1 MESIDPVGVRSEE
14 AKGRAVI
21 NARPPSA
28 TNQDEGIRVSAAN
41 NSAYA
46 KKMPEAKPV
55 FVIDFFSG
63 CGGMSW
69 GFANTRQSHMDFKIL
84 AGIDIDVQALATYE
98 KNINVPGIR
107 QDIAEVATRPE
118 LLRELIPNFDPK
130 LCRPILFIG
139 CPPCQGFSAHRKK
152 DDRDD
157 ARNSLMVSFARICSY
172 YLPDIVLME
181 NVPEILKG
189 RYAEYYR
196 LMASELTRSGY
207 TLTSDVLDLSMFGVP
222 QRRRRA
228 VVLGSLKGTPH
239 LPNPIFSRGTAPTVR
254 DAISHLAK
262 LDSGETDPD
271 DPFHKAPNHTDRILR
286 RIAKTPPD
294 GGDRRHLAEAE
305 QLECHSNLD
314 NGDTPGFTDVYGRLR
329 WDAPSVTITAKSST
343 PSCGRFLH
351 PEQHRN
357 ISVREAAILQGF
369 PQSFIFEGPLVH
381 LYRQIG
387 EAVPPS
393 FARFLAWQVLDH
405 LSPRQ
410 SNCGDSLLRAWERFG
425 PRRAVTECAGQE
437 LKVVDAF
444 CGAGGIALG
453 FEAAGFET
461 AYAFDTEE
469 DCVATF
475 RKNVSPV
482 AERADVTDPNIIGK
496 VNEAVGEGPLVL
508 VGGPPCQ
515 GFSQQRR
522 GDDGDPRNNLVLR
535 YADLALGLKTR
546 PLAVVL
552 ENVTYLDSPRGRQV
566 LGDYITRLNSAGYE
580 VFRHDLNSADF
591 CVPQLRRRMII
602 VALQE
607 HLAGRYVDPKP
618 LTGHRWQTV
627 GEALAGMSE
636 PGEQTLLDTG
646 LANHEASREG
656 ELNKRR
662 IAFVDMSKGR
672 MSIPMHL
679 QLECHTKYDGH
690 LDVYGRLDWFSQ
702 ARTITGGFDSFTRGE
717 FAHPYRHRSITPR
730 EAARIQGFPDWFS
743 FVGNRASV
751 RRQLGNAVPPLLAY
765 SVAEAIADVIRK
777 TRRLGVNGRTH

>member
-1 MESIDPVGVRSEE
+1 MESIDPVGVRNKK
-14 AKGRAVI
+14 AKGRAVVE
-21 NARPPSA
+21 ARQSSVSDQP
-28 TNQDEGIRVSAAN
+28 EGMKRAPAANN
-41 NSAYA
+41 NSAYV
-46 KKMPEAKPV
+46 KKMPGSKPV
-55 FVIDFFSG
+55 YVIDFFSG

-69 GFANTRQSHMDFKIL
+69 GFANTRQSHMEFKIL
-84 AGIDIDVQALATYE
+84 AGIDVDAQALATYE
-98 KNINVPGIR
+98 KNIDAPGIK
-107 QDIAEVATRPE
+107 QDIAQIAARPE
-118 LLRELIPNFDPK
+118 LLRELIPDFDPEI
-130 LCRPILFIG
+130 CRPLLFIG
-139 CPPCQGFSAHRKK
+139 CAPCQGFSAHRKK

-157 ARNSLMVSFARICSY
+157 ARNSLMASFARICSY
-172 YLPDIVLME
+172 YLPDVVVME
-181 NVPEILKG
+181 NVPEILNG

-196 LMASELTRSGY
+196 LTASELNRSGY
-207 TLTSDVLDLSMFGVP
+207 SLTSDVLDLSLYGVP

-228 VVLGSLKGTPH
+228 VVLGSRNGAPR
-239 LPNPIFSRGTAPTVR
+239 LPNPIFTRDAAPTVR

-262 LDSGETDPD
+262 LDSGATDPD
-271 DPFHKAPNHTDRILR
+271 DPFHKAPNHTERILR

-294 GGDRRHLAEAE
+294 GGDRRHLAEEE
-305 QLECHSNLD
+305 QLECHSNID

-329 WDAPSVTITAKSST
+329 WDSPSVTITAKSST

-410 SNCGDSLLRAWERFG
+410 GNCGDSLLRAWERFG
-425 PRRAVTECAGQE
+425 PRRGVAKCDGQV

-444 CGAGGIALG
+444 SGAGGIALG

-461 AYAFDTEE
+461 AYAFDVEE

-475 RKNVSPV
+475 HKNVSLV
-482 AERADVTDPNIIGK
+482 AEQADVTDPNIISK
-496 VNEAVGEGPLVL
+496 VNNAVGKAPFVI

-552 ENVTYLDSPRGRQV
+552 ENVTYLDSPRGKQV
-566 LGDYITRLNSAGYE
+566 LGEYITRLKDAGYE

-591 CVPQLRRRMII
+591 CVPQLRRRIII
-602 VALQE
+602 VALQN
-607 HLAGRYVDPKP
+607 HLAAHYAGPKS
-618 LTGHRWQTV
+618 LTAHRWPTV
-627 GEALAGMSE
+627 GEALAGLSE
-636 PGEQTLLDTG
+636 PGERTLLGTE

-662 IAFVDMSKGR
+662 ISFVDMGKGR

-679 QLECHTKYDGH
+679 QLECHTKYNGH

-717 FAHPYRHRSITPR
+717 FAHPFHHRSITPR

-765 SVAEAIADVIRK
+765 SVANAIADVVG
-777 TRRLGVNGRTH
+777 T

>member
-1 MESIDPVGVRSEE
+1 MTN
-14 AKGRAVI
+14 RAEGTKIV
-21 NARPPSA
+21 SA
-28 TNQDEGIRVSAAN
+28 TNN
-41 NSAYA
+41 YSAYV

-55 FVIDFFSG
+55 FIIDFFSG

-69 GFANTRQSHMDFKIL
+69 GFANTRQSHMEFKIL
-84 AGIDIDVQALATYE
+84 AGLDIDAQALATYE
-98 KNINVPGIR
+98 RNINAPGIK
-107 QDIAEVATRPE
+107 QDIAEIADRPE
-118 LLRELIPNFDPK
+118 LLRELIPDFDPE
-130 LCRPILFIG
+130 LCRPLLFIG
-139 CPPCQGFSAHRKK
+139 CAPCQGFSAHRKK

-172 YLPDIVLME
+172 YLPDVVVME
-181 NVPEILKG
+181 NVPEILNG

-196 LMASELTRSGY
+196 LTASELNRSGY
-207 TLTSDVLDLSMFGVP
+207 SLTSDVLDLSMYGVP

-228 VVLGSLKGTPH
+228 VILGSLQGAPR
-239 LPNPIFSRGTAPTVR
+239 LPNPIFSRETAPTVR

-262 LDSGETDPD
+262 LDSGATDPD
-271 DPFHKAPNHTDRILR
+271 DPFHKAPNHTERILR

-294 GGDRRHLAEAE
+294 GGDRRHLGEAE

-387 EAVPPS
+387 EAVPPL

-405 LSPRQ
+405 LSPRHG
-410 SNCGDSLLRAWERFG
+410 NCSDVLLEAWRRFG
-425 PRRAVTECAGQE
+425 PRRAVAECDEQV

-461 AYAFDTEE
+461 AYAFDADE

-482 AERADVTDPNIIGK
+482 AAQADVTHSNIISK
-496 VNEAVGEGPLVL
+496 VNDAAGEGPLVI

-522 GDDGDPRNNLVLR
+522 GDDDDPRNNLVLR
-535 YADLALGLKTR
+535 YADLALGLETR

-552 ENVTYLDSPRGRQV
+552 ENVTYLDSPRGREV
-566 LGDYITRLNSAGYE
+566 LGEYIARLKSAGYE

-591 CVPQLRRRMII
+591 CVPQLRRRIII
-602 VALQE
+602 VALRE
-607 HLAGRYVDPKP
+607 HLAVRYAGPKP
-618 LTGHRWQTV
+618 LTAHRWPTV
-627 GEALAGMSE
+627 GEALAGLPEPSE
-636 PGEQTLLDTG
+636 PPLLG
-646 LANHEASREG
+646 IGHANHEVSREG

-662 IAFVDMSKGR
+662 IAFVDMGKGR
-672 MSIPMHL
+672 MSIPMDL
-679 QLECHTKYDGH
+679 QLECHTKYNGH

-765 SVAEAIADVIRK
+765 SVAHAIANVVSNI
-777 TRRLGVNGRTH
+777 RRLAANGQTHQNVRV